1 MLARYK
7 EGLDVDQA
15 HSGIVTAACDVIKY
29 ALKLEESSGS
39 GKDEI
44 FTEKSKRFI
53 YLKIDK
59 IRAVTT
65 DFRKGGPD
73 KIRAEA

>member
-7 EGLDVDQA
+7 KGMDVDQA

-44 FTEKSKRFI
+44 LTESKRFLC
-53 YLKIDK
+53 LKIDK

>member
-7 EGLDVDQA
+7 KELDVNQA

-44 FTEKSKRFI
+44 FTESKRFLC
-53 YLKIDK
+53 LKIDK
-59 IRAVTT
+59 IRAVAT